1 MRLHLLHCNSREKQ
15 TGLKLYANMCS
26 FVPDLSLMFSKGMEE
41 KVCVCVG
48 GGGHVGSKPHSTP
61 GSGYPCLV
69 SGMPLLACSSSEWL
83 SISRVSA
90 KGADVPGGQG
100 ALSG

>member
-48 GGGHVGSKPHSTP
+48 GGGHVEAPLHPRLQLSLS
-61 GSGYPCLV
+61 CLWNA
-69 SGMPLLACSSSEWL
+69 PSSMFF
-83 SISRVSA
+83 V
-90 KGADVPGGQG
+90 
-100 ALSG
+100 